1 MTKLALVVGA
11 NRGIGL
17 GVVKVFLA
25 RGWSVLATARDP
37 DKAKELQALTGSG
50 RVKLAKLDIA
60 DTAALDG
67 FADTL
72 GDTLFDAVL
81 LNAGVAGPAH
91 RTASKC
97 TADEIGELMFIN
109 AIAPVRLARSL
120 AGHVRPD
127 TGVVAFT
134 SSVMGSV
141 SLNPGGH
148 ELYRASKAALN
159 SLCRGLW
166 WGELR
171 SRNLSMI
178 SLHPG
183 WVKTDMG
190 GSAAPV
196 TIEDSTAGMVK
207 VIESQAG
214 VHQHNFLDYTG
225 KELAW

>member
-17 GVVKVFLA
+17 GVVKAFLA
-25 RGWSVLATARDP
+25 GGWAVLATARDP
-37 DKAKELQALTGSG
+37 DKAGELQVLNASG
-50 RVKLAKLDIA
+50 RVTLARLDIA
-60 DTAALDG
+60 DIAALDA
-67 FADTL
+67 FAGSL
-72 GDTLFDAVL
+72 GDTMFDAVL
-81 LNAGVAGPAH
+81 LNAGVAGPSH

-97 TADEIGELMFIN
+97 TEGEIGELMFIN

-120 AGHVRPD
+120 AGHVQKD

-171 SRNLSMI
+171 SRGLTMI

-196 TIEDSTAGMVK
+196 TIEDSAAGMVK

-214 VHQHNFLDYTG
+214 MHQHNFLDYTG